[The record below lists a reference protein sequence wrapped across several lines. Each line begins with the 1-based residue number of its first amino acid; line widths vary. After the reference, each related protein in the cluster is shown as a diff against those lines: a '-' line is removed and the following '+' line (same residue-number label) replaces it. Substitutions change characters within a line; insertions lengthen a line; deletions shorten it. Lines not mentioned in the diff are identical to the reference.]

1 MRYVATLLPLMLG
14 GYYVFVTEATTRS
27 KAIVA
32 VLLLV
37 SFTSMFVVP
46 VYRPWALLLQIGV
59 GVYIAFYLARKHQ

>member
-37 SFTSMFVVP
+37 SFASMFVVP
-46 VYRPWALLLQIGV
+46 VYWLWALLLQIGV
-59 GVYIAFYLARKHQ
+59 GVYIAFYLAWKRQ

>member
-14 GYYVFVTEATTRS
+14 GYYIFVTEATTRS

-37 SFTSMFVVP
+37 SFASMFVVP
-46 VYRPWALLLQIGV
+46 VYWLWALLLQIGV
-59 GVYIAFYLARKHQ
+59 GLYIAFYLVGKRQ

>member
-37 SFTSMFVVP
+37 SFTSMFIVP
-46 VYRPWALLLQIGV
+46 VYWLWALLLQIVV
-59 GVYIAFYLARKHQ
+59 GVYIAFYLAWKRQ

>member
-37 SFTSMFVVP
+37 SFTSMFIVP
-46 VYRPWALLLQIGV
+46 VYWLWALLLQIVV
-59 GVYIAFYLARKHQ
+59 GVYITFYLAWKRQ

>member
-32 VLLLV
+32 VFLLV
-37 SFTSMFVVP
+37 SFISMFTVP
-46 VYRPWALLLQIGV
+46 AYWLWSLLLQIGV
-59 GVYIAFYLARKHQ
+59 GVYIAFYLVWKHQ